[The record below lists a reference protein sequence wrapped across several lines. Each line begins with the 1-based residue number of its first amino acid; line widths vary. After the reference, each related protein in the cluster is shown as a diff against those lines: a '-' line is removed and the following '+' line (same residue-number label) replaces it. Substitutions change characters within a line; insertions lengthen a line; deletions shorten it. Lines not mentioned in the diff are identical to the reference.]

1 MTLRTPLLGGATGAG
16 RVPLAT
22 AVATSAPGAA
32 PTSAPPTF
40 LGPLH
45 TITRVASTVPGNGD
59 LNPYGVA
66 VVPRTLGRLHRGDV
80 LVSNFND
87 RTNAQGTGTSVVA
100 VSPTGR
106 RALFARVDPHSLP
119 GSCVGGV
126 GLTTALGVTASGW
139 VVVGSLP
146 SRDGTAATARAGCRL
161 VLDDRGR
168 VRETLSGHG
177 INGPW
182 DMTLAEHRDRVDLFV
197 SNVLNGT
204 VRASGKVVHRG
215 TVLRIT
221 LGLRGDLPPERLSTT
236 TVGSGFAERSDPEA
250 LVVGPTGV
258 GLGRRRHPVRRG
270 HGGPPAGRPPGRLRS
285 AHQRRARPHRERGRR
300 ARRATGTGHSAERA
314 PRHGQCRHRQPRR
327 DDAGR
332 PPGRRTHRGHQRLT
346 ARRGC
351 PLRAGA
357 SVPTRRLSRQR
368 RHEHPGAAA
377 LTDPDAAGLFPAGS
391 GKFTM
396 AQPMGSWSRARLGRR
411 QTARAEEV
419 AGEEVVG
426 ARQLLRRRSRPWY
439 WNESST

>member
-1 MTLRTPLLGGATGAG
+1 MTLRTPLLAGATGAG
-16 RVPLAT
+16 VLLAS
-22 AVATSAPGAA
+22 AVATAAPGAA

-45 TITRVASTVPGNGD
+45 TITRVASTVPANGD

-66 VVPRTLGRLHRGDV
+66 VVPRSLGRLHRGDV
-80 LVSNFND
+80 LVSNFNN

-106 RALFARVDPHSLP
+106 RALFAQVDPHKLP

-126 GLTTALGVTASGW
+126 GLTTALGVTTSGW

-146 SRDGTAATARAGCRL
+146 SRDGTAATARAGCLL
-161 VLDDRGR
+161 VLDDHGR

-182 DMTLAEHRDRVDLFV
+182 DMTLAEHRNRVDLFV

-204 VRASGKVVHRG
+204 VRAAGKVVHRG

-236 TVGSGFAERSDPEA
+236 TVGSGFAERSDPDA
-250 LVVGPTGV
+250 LVIGPTGV
-258 GLGRRRHPVRRG
+258 GLGRDDTLYVADTVDHRLAALPDVSDRH
-270 HGGPPAGRPPGRLRS
+270 
-285 AHQRRARPHRERGRR
+285 HQRRAWPHRERGRR
-300 ARRATGTGHSAERA
+300 ARRPIGSGHSAERA
-314 PRHGQCRHRQPRR
+314 PRHGQRRQRQPRR

-346 ARRGC
+346 ARRGR
-351 PLRAGA
+351 PLRARA
-357 SVPTRRLSRQR
+357 PVPTRRLSRQR
-368 RHEHPGAAA
+368 RHEHPGATA
-377 LTDPDAAGLFPAGS
+377 LRG
-391 GKFTM
+391 
-396 AQPMGSWSRARLGRR
+396 
-411 QTARAEEV
+411 
-419 AGEEVVG
+419 
-426 ARQLLRRRSRPWY
+426 
-439 WNESST
+439 SSTPR

>member
-1 MTLRTPLLGGATGAG
+1 MTPHTSLLAGPTGVGVLLAG
-16 RVPLAT
+16 
-22 AVATSAPGAA
+22 AVATAAPGAA
-32 PTSAPPTF
+32 PTAAPPTF
-40 LGPLH
+40 LRPLH

-66 VVPRTLGRLHRGDV
+66 VVPRTVGRLHRGDI

-87 RTNAQGTGTSVVA
+87 RANAQGTGTSVVA

-106 RALFARVDPHSLP
+106 RALFAQVEPHALP

-126 GLTTALGVTASGW
+126 GLTTALGVTTSGW

-146 SRDGTAATARAGCRL
+146 SRDGTAATARAGCLL

-204 VRASGKVVHRG
+204 VRAAGKVVHRG

-236 TVGSGFAERSDPEA
+236 TVGSGFAERSDPAA

-258 GLGRRRHPVRRG
+258 GLGRDDTLYVADTVDHRLSALPDVTDRTTSAGRG
-270 HGGPPAGRPPGRLRS
+270 RTVSVGGALDAPLGLAVAPNGHLVTANAGNGKLVETTPAGRQVAVRTVDTSGSP
-285 AHQRRARPHRERGRR
+285 RG
-300 ARRATGTGHSAERA
+300 
-314 PRHGQCRHRQPRR
+314 
-327 DDAGR
+327 
-332 PPGRRTHRGHQRLT
+332 
-346 ARRGC
+346 
-351 PLRAGA
+351 AGA
-357 SVPTRRLSRQR
+357 LFGLALPSPSTAYLVNDATNTLERL
-368 RHEHPGAAA
+368 H
-377 LTDPDAAGLFPAGS
+377 
-391 GKFTM
+391 
-396 AQPMGSWSRARLGRR
+396 
-411 QTARAEEV
+411 
-419 AGEEVVG
+419 
-426 ARQLLRRRSRPWY
+426 
-439 WNESST
+439 